1 MRTHNLTKT
10 SNTVLILLAFGCI
23 GYSWVKLEELSK
35 SSLVEFVG
43 EKIGVVAKSKN
54 DVRKKTVGSFSW
66 DATDIEA
73 QVSENDSIFTN
84 NNSEAFIKL
93 ENESEVTISEQSLI
107 HFESQNSLKIEN
119 GKLDVTLTRNSKPL
133 NIVIGKK
140 KVSLSAQEASS
151 VSIQKNNNTSVIAV
165 TRGKLNITTENSVFN
180 INAGREVEFSANK
193 IESSLSGVDL
203 LSPKARVEIERTEP
217 LQFEYKTPLE
227 PKAIF
232 VSRADKFFLLQ
243 PNEKINLR
251 GDHYQW
257 GLIFDGE
264 ARPTKVVRFTLI
276 KKVDAPQIVYPIEN
290 KQINVEEFP
299 SEIEFK
305 WLGSKRSLFELKD
318 LTTQK
323 VVFSELV
330 EGTKISK
337 QIENAST
344 YAWRVRN
351 EEDFAT
357 SNYSLWQK
365 FMIKKYSFSTE
376 AKTIVLDRP
385 NQKVLFSWNG
395 TEEVQF
401 VLAKDEAF
409 TDIVERV
416 QTKES
421 SLKININK
429 PGTYYWKLNSTGKIE
444 AKKIIIVPSA
454 PPKRAPKVKK
464 IKRIIESSSIIQK
477 IWDFI
482 FPKAYAS
489 TDQIY
494 IDWEEIKNAKIYEV
508 EISSDI
514 KGKKVLFKTQTSK
527 PYIMWDAP
535 STGTYYY
542 RVRYQDFWKRFSPFS
557 DYAAIEIV
565 EKIQS
570 EKQIKSQ
577 PSVLANRITL
587 FYQASQINF
596 EQDEVSIE
604 GTSVT
609 GHGINIQLSQM
620 SLYDLQ
626 PWLEYSSQYGK
637 VFESEDFV
645 IRELDLGLQ
654 KEVGIWS
661 FSALLALFQ
670 LSEFKV
676 DNDNVSESNLYF
688 GYSVGGKIA
697 MPFKL
702 GKNHDFEPFFNYV
715 KGQVDRWQLGL
726 SYQYSWKYKYIPQ
739 LKISRNSISI
749 KNTSDDIKSEAYLL
763 SSGLTFT
770 Y

>member
-10 SNTVLILLAFGCI
+10 SNTVLLLLAFGCI
-23 GYSWVKLEELSK
+23 GYSWVKLGELSN

-54 DVRKKTVGSFSW
+54 DVRKKTIGSFSW
-66 DATDIEA
+66 NPTDIET
-73 QVSENDSIFTN
+73 QISENDSIFTN
-84 NNSEAFIKL
+84 SNSQAFIKL

-119 GKLDVTLTRNSKPL
+119 GKLDVTLNRNSKPL
-133 NIVIGKK
+133 NIVIGRKK
-140 KVSLSAQEASS
+140 ISLSAQEASS
-151 VSIQKNNNTSVIAV
+151 VSIQKNNNSSVIAV
-165 TRGKLNITTENSVFN
+165 TKGKLNITTENSVLN
-180 INAGREVEFSANK
+180 INSGREVEFTANK

-203 LSPKARVEIERTEP
+203 VYPKARVEIETTEP
-217 LQFEYKTPLE
+217 LQFDYKSPQV
-227 PKAIF
+227 PKAIL
-232 VSRADKFFLLQ
+232 VSRSEKDFLLQ

-264 ARPTKVVRFTLI
+264 VKPTKMVSFTLI
-276 KKVDAPQIVYPIEN
+276 KKVDAPKIVYPVEN
-290 KQINVEEFP
+290 KQINVEAFP

-305 WLGSKRSLFELKD
+305 WLASKRSLFELKD
-318 LTTQK
+318 LSTQK
-323 VVFSELV
+323 VFSELV
-330 EGTKISK
+330 AGTKLSK
-337 QIENAST
+337 QIETAST
-344 YAWRVRN
+344 YAWRVKN
-351 EEDFAT
+351 DEDFAT
-357 SNYSLWQK
+357 SDFSLWQN
-365 FMIKKYSFSTE
+365 FTVKKYSFSTE

-385 NQKVLFSWNG
+385 NQKVSFSWSG
-395 TEEVQF
+395 SEEVQF

-409 TDIVERV
+409 TDIVEKL

-421 SLKININK
+421 SLKINIIK

-508 EISSDI
+508 EITSDI
-514 KGKKVLFKTQTSK
+514 KGKKVLYKTQTSK

-535 STGTYYY
+535 NTGTYYY

-570 EKQIKSQ
+570 KKQIKPQ
-577 PSVLANRITL
+577 PNVLANRITL
-587 FYQASQINF
+587 FYQASLIDF

-604 GTSVT
+604 GTSIT
-609 GHGINIQLSQM
+609 GHGINIQLSPM
-620 SLYDLQ
+620 SLYDLE

-637 VFESEDFV
+637 VFDSQDFV

-661 FSALLALFQ
+661 FSAVLALFQ
-670 LSEFKV
+670 LSEFEV
-676 DNDNVSESNLYF
+676 DNDNVSKSNLYF

-702 GKNHDFEPFFNYV
+702 GENHDFQPFFNYV
-715 KGQVDRWQLGL
+715 KGEIDRWQLGL

-739 LKISRNSISI
+739 LKISRNSIST
-749 KNTSDDIKSEAYLL
+749 KKTADDIKSDAYLL
-763 SSGLTFT
+763 STGLTFT